1 MVLSLEI
8 GSVMEVSV
16 PRDCT
21 DVQVG
26 AEVVERPEYAG
37 CKTWV
42 ELDTAVPT
50 DGAAP
55 VLSDEAF
62 AEVMGKIASLS

>member
-1 MVLSLEI
+1 MI
-8 GSVMEVSV
+8 GVVDARSS
-16 PRDCT
+16 T
-21 DVQVG
+21 D
-26 AEVVERPEYAG
+26 VVERPEYAG

-50 DGAAP
+50 DGASP

-62 AEVMGKIASLS
+62 AAVAGKVAALSSVGLCPTSSR